1 MEVKCLNNTHKTLI
15 SKYIKGV
22 QGIMYEYTDEME
34 SMKFQRFNNVLQGV
48 IDYSNDFKEDN
59 DSGVFMDEW
68 IYMIP
73 NLTYHSVLGFVAGTI
88 TDSNIESSVK
98 YSKKILE
105 MTLEVIGRCS
115 DILNDYDIKHKII
128 EDVRN

>member
-1 MEVKCLNNTHKTLI
+1 MFYRV
-15 SKYIKGV
+15 
-22 QGIMYEYTDEME
+22 
-34 SMKFQRFNNVLQGV
+34 
-48 IDYSNDFKEDN
+48 
-59 DSGVFMDEW
+59 DEW

-128 EDVRN
+128 ENVRN